1 MLPIFSIFTS
11 FLNIAFTS
19 SSSLPKAMSHKHI
32 LVVFGATGNQGG
44 SVVNTF
50 LEDHELARKYHV
62 RAVTRD
68 ISKPEAKAL
77 QAKGAEVVQGDSDDA
92 ASLPHVLQGAHSV
105 FITTVSVFDK
115 QLEER
120 EFRQGKAMADA
131 AVAAGVKQIVFSSLP
146 PAAIISHGK
155 YYVPVFDSKYKV
167 QQYIHTLPVKTTFF
181 VPGSF
186 MQNFKA
192 ALHPKPVGDGTYTIS
207 APYDLTTELPLMSAI
222 DSGKW
227 VATLVEHPNE
237 YNGAEVRAAVRMY
250 SLDEIVKTISKV
262 TGKTVKFN
270 KISIETF
277 KSSLPPGVAE
287 PLAPQYEYVTEFG
300 YFGPETKSLIEAS
313 VKLARGHLSTFEE
326 YLVNNPFHLE

>member
-1 MLPIFSIFTS
+1 
-11 FLNIAFTS
+11 
-19 SSSLPKAMSHKHI
+19 MSNKQI

-44 SVVNTF
+44 SVVQTF
-50 LEDHELARKYHV
+50 LEDHDLARKYHV

-68 ISKPEAKAL
+68 INKPEAMVL

-92 ASLPHVLQGAHSV
+92 ASLPRVLQGAHSV

-115 QLEER
+115 QLKER

-131 AVAAGVKQIVFSSLP
+131 AAAAGVNQIVFSSLP
-146 PAAIISHGK
+146 PAAIISHNK
-155 YYVPVFDSKYKV
+155 YDVEVFDSKYDV
-167 QQYIHTLPVKTTFF
+167 QQYIRTLPVKSAFF

-192 ALHPKPVGDGTYTIS
+192 LLHPKPVGDGTFAIS
-207 APYDLTTELPLMSAI
+207 APYNLTTELPLISAV

-227 VATLVEHPNE
+227 VATLVEHPDQ

-270 KISIETF
+270 KIAIETY
-277 KSSLPPGVAE
+277 KSHLPPGKE
-287 PLAPQYEYVTEFG
+287 TLADQYQFVTEFG
-300 YFGPETKSLIEAS
+300 YFGPKTKSLIEAS
-313 VKLARGHLSTFEE
+313 VKLARGHLTTFEE
-326 YLVNNPFHLE
+326 YVINNPFHLE